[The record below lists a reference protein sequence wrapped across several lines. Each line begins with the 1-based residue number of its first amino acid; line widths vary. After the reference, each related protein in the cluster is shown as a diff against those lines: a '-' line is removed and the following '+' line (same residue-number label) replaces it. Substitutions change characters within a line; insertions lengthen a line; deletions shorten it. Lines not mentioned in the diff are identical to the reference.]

1 MASTDAEI
9 ASRVAR
15 VLASFEGV
23 EAPLLEI
30 LLAVQNEL
38 GCVPDEAKRQIAD
51 ALNISRADVHG
62 VVSFYHDFR
71 SEPAGRHTLKIC
83 RAEACQSM
91 GGEANAR
98 RAEAALGIKMGG
110 TRPDGQATLEA
121 VYCLGMCACAPAA
134 MLDGRPVGRVDS
146 DVLETLL
153 REALR

>member
-1 MASTDAEI
+1 GGSHMASTDAEV

-15 VLASFEGV
+15 VLASFEGG

-83 RAEACQSM
+83 RAEARQSM

-110 TRPDGQATLEA
+110 TRPDG
-121 VYCLGMCACAPAA
+121 
-134 MLDGRPVGRVDS
+134 
-146 DVLETLL
+146 
-153 REALR
+153 